1 MLYSTGNIP
10 NLKHLIVSSIFALT
24 SLFSI
29 AQTKPEYVTVDNAI
43 LFSQDRYNN
52 IYYIT
57 ETQDVKKWSD
67 QKLIYSSPKRK
78 KITHIEAWNT
88 AKIFL
93 FSREFQE
100 YTILDRYL
108 TELSTKTFNM
118 DEVGFADFAT
128 MALDGNIWLIDNT
141 NFSLK
146 KISISTNTTML
157 TTNLNLIIPQ
167 VENEVIFMKEYG
179 NFLYVCTQH
188 NGILVFDNLG
198 TYKKKI
204 SYDGVAFLA
213 FKDDVMYFTQ
223 NNETIYFDLLKLS
236 EKRLPSRETD
246 RCVVELN
253 NQQYIIKK

>member
-10 NLKHLIVSSIFALT
+10 NLKHLIISSIFALT
-24 SLFSI
+24 SLFCI
-29 AQTKPEYVTVDNAI
+29 AQTKPEYVSIDHAV
-43 LFSQDRYNN
+43 LFSQDRYSN
-52 IYYIT
+52 IYYVT
-57 ETQDVKKWSD
+57 AAQDVKKWSN
-67 QKLIYSSPKRK
+67 QELVYSSSKRK

-108 TELSTKTFNM
+108 TEISTKTFNM

-146 KISISTNTTML
+146 KISISTNTTIL

-179 NFLYVCTQH
+179 NFLYVSTQH

-204 SYDGVAFLA
+204 PYDGVSFLA
-213 FKDDVMYFTQ
+213 FKDDIMYFTQ
-223 NNETIYFDLLKLS
+223 HNEIIYFDLLQLS
-236 EKRLPSRETD
+236 EKKLPCQETD
-246 RCVVELN
+246 RCVLELN
-253 NQQYIIKK
+253 DQRYIIKK